1 MSCGWC
7 FSFKD
12 RTNKLQDDT
21 EFRQKI
27 FAKERVFWKPA
38 QRAMYGTYDVN
49 IKEMG
54 NILL

>member
-27 FAKERVFWKPA
+27 FTKERVFWKPA